1 MKIENLDSE
10 KKFARSDR
18 VAELLKRAI
27 SEIIQNKLK
36 DSRVGFT
43 TVSAVKVSNDLRI
56 ANVYVS
62 VFGKNYEKKQT
73 LEALEDSK
81 QFIRTLIG
89 KNVILKY
96 LPDLHFFI
104 DDSLDYSEKMTN
116 IISGIK
122 QQSSENL
129 KKKIGLELTDDDI
142 QKLKNINNRLMN
154 AERILL
160 TTHLRADGD
169 AFGSLM
175 SIYNYLDGLNKKVK
189 VVIDHGCPQYLAW
202 LPDSGL
208 IEDNKN
214 LLIDKNFDLYVC
226 IDSDFEKRVGY
237 PYEIFKDKV
246 NDNNLI
252 VIDHHPETIANTN
265 LKILKTEAAAAAEII
280 YYFFKVNDIPL
291 NDKIALYLY
300 VGLLTDTWMF
310 SQENTTSTTLYIA
323 SELLKFETVQPY
335 QLTMRLF
342 ENKTL
347 GQTKLLGKL
356 IETIEV
362 DEKYKIGI
370 GHISLEMF
378 KETNTTEEDTEG
390 FVNIIRA
397 LKGVNIAVLLK
408 QQKDG
413 KFKVNLRSKDKFNLL
428 PFVKKMGG
436 GGHIKAAGFTSELPL
451 IETKKIILEELR
463 KML

>member
-1 MKIENLDSE
+1 
-10 KKFARSDR
+10 
-18 VAELLKRAI
+18 
-27 SEIIQNKLK
+27 
-36 DSRVGFT
+36 
-43 TVSAVKVSNDLRI
+43 KVSNDLRI

-252 VIDHHPETIANTN
+252 VIDHHPKTIANTN
-265 LKILKTEAAAAAEII
+265 LKILKTETAAAAEII

-300 VGLLTDTWMF
+300 VGLLTDT
-310 SQENTTSTTLYIA
+310 
-323 SELLKFETVQPY
+323 
-335 QLTMRLF
+335 
-342 ENKTL
+342 
-347 GQTKLLGKL
+347 
-356 IETIEV
+356 
-362 DEKYKIGI
+362 
-370 GHISLEMF
+370 
-378 KETNTTEEDTEG
+378 
-390 FVNIIRA
+390 
-397 LKGVNIAVLLK
+397 
-408 QQKDG
+408 
-413 KFKVNLRSKDKFNLL
+413 
-428 PFVKKMGG
+428 
-436 GGHIKAAGFTSELPL
+436 
-451 IETKKIILEELR
+451 
-463 KML
+463 